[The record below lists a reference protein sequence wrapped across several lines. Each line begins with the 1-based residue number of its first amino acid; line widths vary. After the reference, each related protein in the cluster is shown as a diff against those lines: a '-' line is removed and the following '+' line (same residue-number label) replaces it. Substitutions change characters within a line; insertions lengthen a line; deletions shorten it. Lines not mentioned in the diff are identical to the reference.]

1 MTLQMHISNKIET
14 YETAASTILLFV
26 FPVLNTSLHFRNR
39 TDRLLRQV
47 QPLLCPVGMPHLVLP
62 LDRVETH
69 YLYPVPRVHAEA
81 EELHSAADII
91 RGVGQIRSTLNR
103 RFDDSTRL

>member
-1 MTLQMHISNKIET
+1 
-14 YETAASTILLFV
+14 
-26 FPVLNTSLHFRNR
+26 
-39 TDRLLRQV
+39 
-47 QPLLCPVGMPHLVLP
+47 MPHLVLP
-62 LDRVETH
+62 LDRVEIH